1 MRTGCHWRRRYIK
14 KEDPLTPIKNTRDLD
29 TFCFS
34 NYYRKRKS
42 RLWECRLVRKK
53 VHEQLVYMCQWFAC
67 HLWGFRN
74 AQGISWPN
82 AENCTAAPP
91 PQNSW
96 HLRSRTAEVWLLSP
110 KSLSIKALLQWSFI
124 VVIAC
129 DNQANC
135 SNNAGNDRHV
145 CMDNVS
151 CICAKFYTCI
161 NKTSVKCALYPGH
174 WQIN

>member
-1 MRTGCHWRRRYIK
+1 MSLKKKIYK

-29 TFCFS
+29 AFCFS

-42 RLWECRLVRKK
+42 RLREKK
-53 VHEQLVYMCQWFAC
+53 CMSNWYTCVNGLPVIFGVSAMHR
-67 HLWGFRN
+67 GFHG
-74 AQGISWPN
+74 Q
-82 AENCTAAPP
+82 T
-91 PQNSW
+91 
-96 HLRSRTAEVWLLSP
+96 LRTALPPLHPRTVGILEAELL
-110 KSLSIKALLQWSFI
+110 KSGFYLLSIKALLQWSFI

-135 SNNAGNDRHV
+135 SNNAGNV
-145 CMDNVS
+145 CMDYVS